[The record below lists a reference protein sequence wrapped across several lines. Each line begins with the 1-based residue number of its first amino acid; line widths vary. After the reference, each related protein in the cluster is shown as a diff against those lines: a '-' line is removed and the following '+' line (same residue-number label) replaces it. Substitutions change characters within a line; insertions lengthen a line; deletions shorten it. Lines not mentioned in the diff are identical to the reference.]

1 MFCFRIFVSF
11 SLSVFPLSPPS
22 PSLCCHGAPPLDA
35 QINLPSVSHCL
46 MLPSLCCCD
55 DEVMCILLSLS
66 LGHFFPSQ
74 SRLVVTCSRVFILR
88 PPPRVLFIP
97 LDPLFFTFSSSSSS
111 WVGRER
117 ERDAV
122 CPLFSLSHP
131 PHTFI
136 RRVAFY
142 PASLFRTFLPAF
154 LFRSVSLTRLAL
166 LLLLFLP
173 TRQTLRESCTAHRR
187 SEVRLF
193 VKVAF
198 CARWLRMSPIRS
210 VFN

>member
-11 SLSVFPLSPPS
+11 SLSVFPVSPPS

-97 LDPLFFTFSSSSSS
+97 LDPLFFTFSSSSS

-117 ERDAV
+117 CRLSTLLSFTSTSHFYPSSRLLSGLFVPDVPSGISFSFRLFDAT
-122 CPLFSLSHP
+122 CSSSTSFP
-131 PHTFI
+131 PYAPDI
-136 RRVAFY
+136 ERVAQ
-142 PASLFRTFLPAF
+142 RI
-154 LFRSVSLTRLAL
+154 
-166 LLLLFLP
+166 
-173 TRQTLRESCTAHRR
+173 EEEED
-187 SEVRLF
+187 EVRLF

>member
-66 LGHFFPSQ
+66 LSDIFSPHSPVLLL
-74 SRLVVTCSRVFILR
+74 LVPVSLYSVPPLVYFLFLLILFSL
-88 PPPRVLFIP
+88 LF
-97 LDPLFFTFSSSSSS
+97 LLLLRG
-111 WVGRER
+111 WE

>member
-66 LGHFFPSQ
+66 LSDIFSPHSPVLLL
-74 SRLVVTCSRVFILR
+74 LVPVSLYSV
-88 PPPRVLFIP
+88 PPRVLFIP
-97 LDPLFFTFSSSSSS
+97 LDPLFFTFSSSSS

-117 ERDAV
+117 ER
-122 CPLFSLSHP
+122 CRLSTLLSFTSTSH
-131 PHTFI
+131 
-136 RRVAFY
+136 FY
-142 PASLFRTFLPAF
+142 PSSRLLSGLFVPDVPSGISFSF
-154 LFRSVSLTRLAL
+154 
-166 LLLLFLP
+166 
-173 TRQTLRESCTAHRR
+173 
-187 SEVRLF
+187 RLF
-193 VKVAF
+193 DATCSSSTSF
-198 CARWLRMSPIRS
+198 PPYAPDIERELYSA
-210 VFN
+210 

>member
-88 PPPRVLFIP
+88 PPLVYFLFLLI
-97 LDPLFFTFSSSSSS
+97 LFSLLFLLLLRG
-111 WVGRER
+111 WEER

>member
-66 LGHFFPSQ
+66 LSDIFSPHSPVLLL
-74 SRLVVTCSRVFILR
+74 LVPVSLYSVPPLVYFLFLLILFSL
-88 PPPRVLFIP
+88 LF
-97 LDPLFFTFSSSSSS
+97 LLLLRG
-111 WVGRER
+111 WEER

-173 TRQTLRESCTAHRR
+173 TRQTLRELHSA
-187 SEVRLF
+187 
-193 VKVAF
+193 
-198 CARWLRMSPIRS
+198 
-210 VFN
+210 

>member
-88 PPPRVLFIP
+88 PPLVYFLFLLI
-97 LDPLFFTFSSSSSS
+97 LFSLLFLLLLRG
-111 WVGRER
+111 WE

>member
-11 SLSVFPLSPPS
+11 SLSVFPVSPPS

-55 DEVMCILLSLS
+55 NEVMCILLSLS

-88 PPPRVLFIP
+88 PPPRVRFIP
-97 LDPLFFTFSSSSSS
+97 LDPLFFTFSSSSS

-117 ERDAV
+117 ER
-122 CPLFSLSHP
+122 CRLSTLLSFTSTSH
-131 PHTFI
+131 
-136 RRVAFY
+136 FY
-142 PASLFRTFLPAF
+142 PSSRLLSGLFVPDVPSGISFSF
-154 LFRSVSLTRLAL
+154 
-166 LLLLFLP
+166 
-173 TRQTLRESCTAHRR
+173 
-187 SEVRLF
+187 RLF
-193 VKVAF
+193 DATCSSSTSF
-198 CARWLRMSPIRS
+198 PPYAPDIERELYSA
-210 VFN
+210 